1 MAKGNNLQDL
11 SQIDYCLQQYY
22 SKYMAVTLL
31 QERKKILQEQK
42 NAAIKLNESLQ
53 RLPNFGAASNSFTK
67 LNDAEQLTKK
77 SLDELAAR
85 TSERW
90 FKDPKIVKDYS
101 VFVTSF
107 YESLVAKNG
116 GRDSK
121 ALENYANNYCANRLQ
136 KLMVEQ
142 LAREQVPANT
152 ATYIAKKAFSESILG
167 MGNFGSLKK
176 GAIGQKVDE
185 QAEKYYN
192 PSVVSKTAGT
202 IAGYGIDAALT
213 PGGVGKAT
221 SSVAKG
227 VVKVSQKAAGWWLTD
242 KICQGGLHIYGKL
255 WGTEDEE
262 KKDNRTIFGDEN
274 ASAKIQAGAKRYKKN
289 GTELMM
295 NINSGLAK
303 KIKLPPPNTS
313 LTIKKESNALL
324 AEHKGN
330 SQKLLS
336 TIKSNLSK
344 QSVPFNGNSK
354 VPAWMLSNSSKQN
367 RALASS
373 FYACAMEMSREQK
386 QVRMFGGKKMTL
398 KEVSQRAYDYARAAV
413 AVEQQTSKNAAHA
426 QKGTWDKNMSAL
438 NDQINN
444 PGLSSIRK
452 HPTSS
457 PQATPTASPYAS
469 GPYAQNGV
477 MGTEANGTTQNT
489 AQNPNIGGWG
499 NAFESLGLN
508 GFGDIGKNLG
518 YVLAMLPD
526 MIIGMFTG
534 KTPNLKL
541 QDNLMPLAAIVGGMF
556 VKSPLL
562 KLLLI
567 GFGGANILNKAGHA
581 AISDGLAKSNNVA
594 KTYKVYPDEPL
605 NSRIVNPA
613 MKGSSM
619 IATIDGVPS
628 VINISRDAAD
638 AYNKG
643 AIPINTLA
651 NAVLRKYDENKAL
664 ASQNYE
670 QHMSQE
676 ETTTQSMGIK

>member
-1 MAKGNNLQDL
+1 MA
-11 SQIDYCLQQYY
+11 
-22 SKYMAVTLL
+22 ATLL

-221 SSVAKG
+221 SSV
-227 VVKVSQKAAGWWLTD
+227 
-242 KICQGGLHIYGKL
+242 
-255 WGTEDEE
+255 
-262 KKDNRTIFGDEN
+262 
-274 ASAKIQAGAKRYKKN
+274 
-289 GTELMM
+289 
-295 NINSGLAK
+295 
-303 KIKLPPPNTS
+303 PPPSTS

-413 AVEQQTSKNAAHA
+413 AVEQRSSKNAAHA

-444 PGLSSIRK
+444 PGKSSIRK

-489 AQNPNIGGWG
+489 AQKPNMDGWG

-581 AISDGLAKSNNVA
+581 AISDGLAKSNNVS

-670 QHMSQE
+670 QHLSQE

>member
-1 MAKGNNLQDL
+1 MAQGNKYQKF
-11 SQIDYCLQQYY
+11 SEIDYCIRQYFN
-22 SKYMAVTLL
+22 KYMAST
-31 QERKKILQEQK
+31 ITQEQAK
-42 NAAIKLNESLQ
+42 LKDGQTIDYMMEQCKKRWNKDGKLNHDTKTFVNAFHRNLVALYGNKQSAQL
-53 RLPNFGAASNSFTK
+53 LTYAKAYVNS
-67 LNDAEQLTKK
+67 
-77 SLDELAAR
+77 R
-85 TSERW
+85 
-90 FKDPKIVKDYS
+90 
-101 VFVTSF
+101 
-107 YESLVAKNG
+107 YESLT
-116 GRDSK
+116 
-121 ALENYANNYCANRLQ
+121 
-136 KLMVEQ
+136 VEH
-142 LAREQVPANT
+142 LARKKVPQSSAE
-152 ATYIAKKAFSESILG
+152 YIAKKMFSESLIGFGADLASKKDDLG
-167 MGNFGSLKK
+167 DKVKEKAEELYKPSALEVGAGYVGAAAIDTAITGGVGGIATAATK
-176 GAIGQKVDE
+176 GAAVASAKM
-185 QAEKYYN
+185 AASLTAKN
-192 PSVVSKTAGT
+192 VSKTMATDLAIRGAIYGAGK
-202 IAGYGIDAALT
+202 GIDAYLDEDNYGSLVFGDKDA
-213 PGGVGKAT
+213 
-221 SSVAKG
+221 
-227 VVKVSQKAAGWWLTD
+227 VK
-242 KICQGGLHIYGKL
+242 KIQGGSYQYKKG
-255 WGTEDEE
+255 GTE
-262 KKDNRTIFGDEN
+262 
-274 ASAKIQAGAKRYKKN
+274 Y
-289 GTELMM
+289 
-295 NINSGLAK
+295 INSLNGQLNK
-303 KIKLPPPNTS
+303 KIKTPSLNTS
-313 LTIKKESNALL
+313 SIIKKESNALL
-324 AEHKGN
+324 VANKGN
-330 SQKLLS
+330 STKLLN
-336 TIKSNLSK
+336 TISSNFSK
-344 QSVPFNGNSK
+344 QCISFKENSK
-354 VPAWMLSNSSKQN
+354 IPGWMLNNSAKQN

-413 AVEQQTSKNAAHA
+413 AVEQRSSKNAAHA

-444 PGLSSIRK
+444 PGKSSIRK

-489 AQNPNIGGWG
+489 AQKPNIDGWG

>member
-1 MAKGNNLQDL
+1 
-11 SQIDYCLQQYY
+11 
-22 SKYMAVTLL
+22 
-31 QERKKILQEQK
+31 
-42 NAAIKLNESLQ
+42 
-53 RLPNFGAASNSFTK
+53 
-67 LNDAEQLTKK
+67 
-77 SLDELAAR
+77 
-85 TSERW
+85 
-90 FKDPKIVKDYS
+90 
-101 VFVTSF
+101 
-107 YESLVAKNG
+107 
-116 GRDSK
+116 
-121 ALENYANNYCANRLQ
+121 
-136 KLMVEQ
+136 MVY
-142 LAREQVPANT
+142 T
-152 ATYIAKKAFSESILG
+152 F
-167 MGNFGSLKK
+167 
-176 GAIGQKVDE
+176 
-185 QAEKYYN
+185 
-192 PSVVSKTAGT
+192 SVV
-202 IAGYGIDAALT
+202 
-213 PGGVGKAT
+213 
-221 SSVAKG
+221 
-227 VVKVSQKAAGWWLTD
+227 
-242 KICQGGLHIYGKL
+242 
-255 WGTEDEE
+255 
-262 KKDNRTIFGDEN
+262 R
-274 ASAKIQAGAKRYKKN
+274 
-289 GTELMM
+289 
-295 NINSGLAK
+295 
-303 KIKLPPPNTS
+303 
-313 LTIKKESNALL
+313 
-324 AEHKGN
+324 
-330 SQKLLS
+330 
-336 TIKSNLSK
+336 
-344 QSVPFNGNSK
+344 
-354 VPAWMLSNSSKQN
+354 
-367 RALASS
+367 
-373 FYACAMEMSREQK
+373 
-386 QVRMFGGKKMTL
+386 
-398 KEVSQRAYDYARAAV
+398 QRAYDYARAAV
-413 AVEQQTSKNAAHA
+413 AVEQRSSKNAAHA
-426 QKGTWDKNMSAL
+426 QKGTLDKNMSAL

-444 PGLSSIRK
+444 PDKSSIRK
-452 HPTSS
+452 HPTYS

-489 AQNPNIGGWG
+489 AQKPNIDGWG

-670 QHMSQE
+670 QHLSQE

>member
-1 MAKGNNLQDL
+1 MMEQ
-11 SQIDYCLQQYY
+11 C
-22 SKYMAVTLL
+22 
-31 QERKKILQEQK
+31 KKRWNK
-42 NAAIKLNESLQ
+42 DGKLNHDTKTFVNAFHRNLVALYGNKQSAQL
-53 RLPNFGAASNSFTK
+53 LTYAKAYVNS
-67 LNDAEQLTKK
+67 
-77 SLDELAAR
+77 R
-85 TSERW
+85 
-90 FKDPKIVKDYS
+90 
-101 VFVTSF
+101 
-107 YESLVAKNG
+107 YESLT
-116 GRDSK
+116 
-121 ALENYANNYCANRLQ
+121 
-136 KLMVEQ
+136 VEH
-142 LAREQVPANT
+142 LARKKVPQSSAE
-152 ATYIAKKAFSESILG
+152 YIAKKMFSESLIGFGADLASKKDDLG
-167 MGNFGSLKK
+167 DKVKEKAEELYKPSALEVGAGYVGAAAIDTAITGGVGGIATAATK
-176 GAIGQKVDE
+176 GAAVASAKM
-185 QAEKYYN
+185 AASLTAKN
-192 PSVVSKTAGT
+192 VSKTMATDLAIRGAIYGAGK
-202 IAGYGIDAALT
+202 GIDAYLDEDNYGSLVFGDKDA
-213 PGGVGKAT
+213 
-221 SSVAKG
+221 
-227 VVKVSQKAAGWWLTD
+227 VK
-242 KICQGGLHIYGKL
+242 KIQGGSYQYKKG
-255 WGTEDEE
+255 GTE
-262 KKDNRTIFGDEN
+262 
-274 ASAKIQAGAKRYKKN
+274 Y
-289 GTELMM
+289 
-295 NINSGLAK
+295 INSLNGQLNK
-303 KIKLPPPNTS
+303 KIKTPSLNTS
-313 LTIKKESNALL
+313 SIIKKESNALL
-324 AEHKGN
+324 VANKGN
-330 SQKLLS
+330 STKLLN
-336 TIKSNLSK
+336 TISSNFSK
-344 QSVPFNGNSK
+344 QCISFKENSK
-354 VPAWMLSNSSKQN
+354 IPGWMLNNSAKQN

-413 AVEQQTSKNAAHA
+413 AVEQRSSKNAAHA

-444 PGLSSIRK
+444 PGKSSIRK

-489 AQNPNIGGWG
+489 AQKPNIDGWG

-556 VKSPLL
+556 VKNPLL

>member
-1 MAKGNNLQDL
+1 MAQGNKYQKF
-11 SQIDYCLQQYY
+11 SEIDYCIRQYFN
-22 SKYMAVTLL
+22 KYMAST
-31 QERKKILQEQK
+31 ITQEQAK
-42 NAAIKLNESLQ
+42 LKDGQTIDYMMEQCKKRWNKDGKLNHDTKTFVNAFHRNLVALYGNKQSAQL
-53 RLPNFGAASNSFTK
+53 LTYAKAYVNS
-67 LNDAEQLTKK
+67 
-77 SLDELAAR
+77 R
-85 TSERW
+85 
-90 FKDPKIVKDYS
+90 
-101 VFVTSF
+101 
-107 YESLVAKNG
+107 YESLT
-116 GRDSK
+116 
-121 ALENYANNYCANRLQ
+121 
-136 KLMVEQ
+136 VEH
-142 LAREQVPANT
+142 LARKKVPQSSAE
-152 ATYIAKKAFSESILG
+152 YIAKKMFSESLIGFGADLASKKDDLG
-167 MGNFGSLKK
+167 DKVKEKAEELYKPSALEVGAGYVGAAAIDTAITGGVGGIATAATK
-176 GAIGQKVDE
+176 GAAVASAKM
-185 QAEKYYN
+185 AASLTAKN
-192 PSVVSKTAGT
+192 VSKTMATDLAIRGAIYGAGK
-202 IAGYGIDAALT
+202 GIDAYLDEDNYGSLVFGDKDAVKKIQ
-213 PGGVGKAT
+213 GESYQYK
-221 SSVAKG
+221 KG
-227 VVKVSQKAAGWWLTD
+227 
-242 KICQGGLHIYGKL
+242 
-255 WGTEDEE
+255 GTE
-262 KKDNRTIFGDEN
+262 
-274 ASAKIQAGAKRYKKN
+274 Y
-289 GTELMM
+289 
-295 NINSGLAK
+295 INSLNGQLNK
-303 KIKLPPPNTS
+303 KIKTPSLNTS
-313 LTIKKESNALL
+313 SIIKKESNALL
-324 AEHKGN
+324 VANKGN
-330 SQKLLS
+330 STKLLN
-336 TIKSNLSK
+336 TISSNFSK
-344 QSVPFNGNSK
+344 QCISFKENSK
-354 VPAWMLSNSSKQN
+354 IPGWMLNNSAKQN

-413 AVEQQTSKNAAHA
+413 AVEQRSSKNAAHA

-444 PGLSSIRK
+444 PGKSSIRK

-489 AQNPNIGGWG
+489 AQKPNIDGWG

>member
-1 MAKGNNLQDL
+1 MAQGNKYQKF
-11 SQIDYCLQQYY
+11 SEIDYCIRQYFN
-22 SKYMAVTLL
+22 KYMAST
-31 QERKKILQEQK
+31 ITQEQAK
-42 NAAIKLNESLQ
+42 LKDGQTIDYMMEQCKKRWNKDGKLNHD
-53 RLPNFGAASNSFTK
+53 TK
-67 LNDAEQLTKK
+67 TFVNAFHRNLVALYGNKQSAQL
-77 SLDELAAR
+77 LAYAKAYVNNR
-85 TSERW
+85 
-90 FKDPKIVKDYS
+90 
-101 VFVTSF
+101 
-107 YESLVAKNG
+107 YESLT
-116 GRDSK
+116 
-121 ALENYANNYCANRLQ
+121 
-136 KLMVEQ
+136 VEH
-142 LAREQVPANT
+142 LARKKVPQSSAE
-152 ATYIAKKAFSESILG
+152 YIAKKMFSESLIGFGADLASKKDDLG
-167 MGNFGSLKK
+167 DKVKEKAEELYKPSALEVGAGYVGAAAIDTAITGGVGGIATAATK
-176 GAIGQKVDE
+176 GAAVASAKM
-185 QAEKYYN
+185 AASLTAKN
-192 PSVVSKTAGT
+192 VSKTMATDLAIRGAIYGAGK
-202 IAGYGIDAALT
+202 GIDAYLDEDNYGSLVFGDKDA
-213 PGGVGKAT
+213 
-221 SSVAKG
+221 
-227 VVKVSQKAAGWWLTD
+227 VK
-242 KICQGGLHIYGKL
+242 KIQGGSYQYKKG
-255 WGTEDEE
+255 GTE
-262 KKDNRTIFGDEN
+262 
-274 ASAKIQAGAKRYKKN
+274 Y
-289 GTELMM
+289 
-295 NINSGLAK
+295 INSLNGQLNK
-303 KIKLPPPNTS
+303 KIKTPSLNTS
-313 LTIKKESNALL
+313 SIIKKESNALL
-324 AEHKGN
+324 VANKGN
-330 SQKLLS
+330 STKLLN
-336 TIKSNLSK
+336 TISSNFSK
-344 QSVPFNGNSK
+344 QCISFKENSK
-354 VPAWMLSNSSKQN
+354 IPGWMLNNSAKQN

-413 AVEQQTSKNAAHA
+413 AVEQRSSKNAAHA
-426 QKGTWDKNMSAL
+426 QKRTWDKNMSAL

-444 PGLSSIRK
+444 PGKSSIRK

-581 AISDGLAKSNNVA
+581 AISDGLAKSNNVS

-619 IATIDGVPS
+619 IATVDGVPS

-676 ETTTQSMGIK
+676 ETTIQSMGIK

>member
-1 MAKGNNLQDL
+1 MAQGNKYQKF
-11 SQIDYCLQQYY
+11 SEIDYCIRQYFN
-22 SKYMAVTLL
+22 KYMAST
-31 QERKKILQEQK
+31 ITQEQAK
-42 NAAIKLNESLQ
+42 LKDGQTIDYMMEQCKKRWNKDGKLNHDTKTFVNAFHRNLVALYGNKQSAQL
-53 RLPNFGAASNSFTK
+53 LTYAKAYVNS
-67 LNDAEQLTKK
+67 
-77 SLDELAAR
+77 R
-85 TSERW
+85 
-90 FKDPKIVKDYS
+90 
-101 VFVTSF
+101 
-107 YESLVAKNG
+107 YESLT
-116 GRDSK
+116 
-121 ALENYANNYCANRLQ
+121 
-136 KLMVEQ
+136 VEH
-142 LAREQVPANT
+142 LARKKVPQSSAE
-152 ATYIAKKAFSESILG
+152 YIAKKMFSESLIGFGADLASKKDDLG
-167 MGNFGSLKK
+167 DKVKEKAEELYKPSALEVGAGYVGAAAIDTAITGGVGGIATAATK
-176 GAIGQKVDE
+176 GAAVASAKM
-185 QAEKYYN
+185 AASLTAKN
-192 PSVVSKTAGT
+192 VSKTMATDLAIRGAIYGAGK
-202 IAGYGIDAALT
+202 GIDAYLDEDNYGSLVFGDKDA
-213 PGGVGKAT
+213 
-221 SSVAKG
+221 
-227 VVKVSQKAAGWWLTD
+227 VK
-242 KICQGGLHIYGKL
+242 KIQGGSYQYKKG
-255 WGTEDEE
+255 GTE
-262 KKDNRTIFGDEN
+262 
-274 ASAKIQAGAKRYKKN
+274 Y
-289 GTELMM
+289 
-295 NINSGLAK
+295 INSLNGQLNK
-303 KIKLPPPNTS
+303 KIKTPSLNTS
-313 LTIKKESNALL
+313 SIIKKESNALL
-324 AEHKGN
+324 VANKGN
-330 SQKLLS
+330 STKLLN
-336 TIKSNLSK
+336 TISSNFSK
-344 QSVPFNGNSK
+344 QCISFKENSK
-354 VPAWMLSNSSKQN
+354 IPGWMLNNSAKQN

-413 AVEQQTSKNAAHA
+413 AVEQRSSKNAAHA

-444 PGLSSIRK
+444 PGKSSIRK

-489 AQNPNIGGWG
+489 AQKPNIDGWG

-556 VKSPLL
+556 LKNPLL

>member
-1 MAKGNNLQDL
+1 MMEQ
-11 SQIDYCLQQYY
+11 C
-22 SKYMAVTLL
+22 
-31 QERKKILQEQK
+31 KKRWNK
-42 NAAIKLNESLQ
+42 DGKLNHDTKTFVNAFHRNLVALYGNKQSAQL
-53 RLPNFGAASNSFTK
+53 LAYAKAYVNS
-67 LNDAEQLTKK
+67 
-77 SLDELAAR
+77 R
-85 TSERW
+85 
-90 FKDPKIVKDYS
+90 
-101 VFVTSF
+101 
-107 YESLVAKNG
+107 YESLT
-116 GRDSK
+116 
-121 ALENYANNYCANRLQ
+121 
-136 KLMVEQ
+136 VEH
-142 LAREQVPANT
+142 LARKKVPQSSAE
-152 ATYIAKKAFSESILG
+152 YIAKKMFSESLIGFGADLASKKDDLG
-167 MGNFGSLKK
+167 DKVKEKAEELYKPSALEVGAGYVGAAAIDTAITGGVGGIATAATK
-176 GAIGQKVDE
+176 GAAVASAKM
-185 QAEKYYN
+185 AASLTAKN
-192 PSVVSKTAGT
+192 VSKTMATDLAIRGAIYGAGK
-202 IAGYGIDAALT
+202 GIDAYLDEDNYGSLVFGDKDA
-213 PGGVGKAT
+213 
-221 SSVAKG
+221 
-227 VVKVSQKAAGWWLTD
+227 VK
-242 KICQGGLHIYGKL
+242 KIQGGSYQYKKG
-255 WGTEDEE
+255 GTE
-262 KKDNRTIFGDEN
+262 
-274 ASAKIQAGAKRYKKN
+274 Y
-289 GTELMM
+289 
-295 NINSGLAK
+295 INSLNGQLNK
-303 KIKLPPPNTS
+303 KIKTPSLNTS
-313 LTIKKESNALL
+313 SIIKKESNALL
-324 AEHKGN
+324 VANKGN
-330 SQKLLS
+330 STKLLN
-336 TIKSNLSK
+336 TISSNFSK
-344 QSVPFNGNSK
+344 QCISFKENSK
-354 VPAWMLSNSSKQN
+354 IPGWVLNNSAKQN

-413 AVEQQTSKNAAHA
+413 AVEQRSSKNAAHA

-444 PGLSSIRK
+444 PGKSSIRK

-489 AQNPNIGGWG
+489 AQKPNIDGWG

-556 VKSPLL
+556 VKNPLL

>member
-1 MAKGNNLQDL
+1 MAQGNKYQKF
-11 SQIDYCLQQYY
+11 SEIDYCIRQYFN
-22 SKYMAVTLL
+22 KYMAST
-31 QERKKILQEQK
+31 ITQEQAK
-42 NAAIKLNESLQ
+42 LKDGQTIDYMMEQCKKRWNKDGKLNHD
-53 RLPNFGAASNSFTK
+53 TK
-67 LNDAEQLTKK
+67 TFVNAFHRNLVALYGNKQSAQL
-77 SLDELAAR
+77 LAYAKAYVNGR
-85 TSERW
+85 
-90 FKDPKIVKDYS
+90 
-101 VFVTSF
+101 
-107 YESLVAKNG
+107 YESLT
-116 GRDSK
+116 
-121 ALENYANNYCANRLQ
+121 
-136 KLMVEQ
+136 VEH
-142 LAREQVPANT
+142 LARKKVPQSSAE
-152 ATYIAKKAFSESILG
+152 YIAKKMFSESLIGFGADLASKKDDLG
-167 MGNFGSLKK
+167 DKVKEKAEELYKPSALEVGAGYVGAAAIDTAITGGVGGIATAATK
-176 GAIGQKVDE
+176 GAAVASAKM
-185 QAEKYYN
+185 AASLTAKN
-192 PSVVSKTAGT
+192 VSKTMATDLAIRGAIYGAGK
-202 IAGYGIDAALT
+202 GIDAYLDEDNYGSLVFGDKDA
-213 PGGVGKAT
+213 
-221 SSVAKG
+221 
-227 VVKVSQKAAGWWLTD
+227 VK
-242 KICQGGLHIYGKL
+242 KIQGGSYQYKKG
-255 WGTEDEE
+255 GTE
-262 KKDNRTIFGDEN
+262 
-274 ASAKIQAGAKRYKKN
+274 Y
-289 GTELMM
+289 
-295 NINSGLAK
+295 INSLNGQLNK
-303 KIKLPPPNTS
+303 KIKTPSLNTS
-313 LTIKKESNALL
+313 SIIKKESNALL
-324 AEHKGN
+324 VANKGN
-330 SQKLLS
+330 STKLLN
-336 TIKSNLSK
+336 TISSNFSK
-344 QSVPFNGNSK
+344 QCISFKENSK
-354 VPAWMLSNSSKQN
+354 IPGWMLNNSAKQN

-413 AVEQQTSKNAAHA
+413 AVEQRSSKNAAHA

-444 PGLSSIRK
+444 PGKSSIRK

-489 AQNPNIGGWG
+489 AQKPNIDGWG

-556 VKSPLL
+556 VKNPLL

>member
-1 MAKGNNLQDL
+1 MAQGNKYQKF
-11 SQIDYCLQQYY
+11 SEIDYCIRQYFN
-22 SKYMAVTLL
+22 KYMAST
-31 QERKKILQEQK
+31 ITQEQAK
-42 NAAIKLNESLQ
+42 LKDGQTIDYMMEQCKKRWNKDGKLNHDTKTFVNAFHRNLVALYGNKQSAQL
-53 RLPNFGAASNSFTK
+53 LAYAKAYVNS
-67 LNDAEQLTKK
+67 
-77 SLDELAAR
+77 R
-85 TSERW
+85 
-90 FKDPKIVKDYS
+90 
-101 VFVTSF
+101 
-107 YESLVAKNG
+107 YESLT
-116 GRDSK
+116 
-121 ALENYANNYCANRLQ
+121 
-136 KLMVEQ
+136 VEH
-142 LAREQVPANT
+142 LARKKVPQSSAE
-152 ATYIAKKAFSESILG
+152 YIAKKMFSESLIGFGANLASKKDDLG
-167 MGNFGSLKK
+167 DKVKEKAEELYKPSALEVGAGYVGAAAIDTAITGGVGGIATAATK
-176 GAIGQKVDE
+176 GAAVASAKM
-185 QAEKYYN
+185 AASLTAKN
-192 PSVVSKTAGT
+192 VSKTMATDLAIRGAIYGAGK
-202 IAGYGIDAALT
+202 GIDAYLDEDNYGSLVFGDKDA
-213 PGGVGKAT
+213 
-221 SSVAKG
+221 
-227 VVKVSQKAAGWWLTD
+227 VK
-242 KICQGGLHIYGKL
+242 KIQGGSYQYKKG
-255 WGTEDEE
+255 GTE
-262 KKDNRTIFGDEN
+262 
-274 ASAKIQAGAKRYKKN
+274 Y
-289 GTELMM
+289 
-295 NINSGLAK
+295 INSLNGQLNK
-303 KIKLPPPNTS
+303 KIKTPSLNTS
-313 LTIKKESNALL
+313 SIIKKESNALL
-324 AEHKGN
+324 VANKGN
-330 SQKLLS
+330 STKLLN
-336 TIKSNLSK
+336 TISSNFSK
-344 QSVPFNGNSK
+344 QCISFKENSK
-354 VPAWMLSNSSKQN
+354 IPGWMLNNSAKQN

-413 AVEQQTSKNAAHA
+413 AVEQRSSKNAAHA

-444 PGLSSIRK
+444 PGKSSIRK

-534 KTPNLKL
+534 KTPNLKF

-581 AISDGLAKSNNVA
+581 AISDGLAKSNNVS

-619 IATIDGVPS
+619 IATVDGVPS

-676 ETTTQSMGIK
+676 ETTIQSMGIK

>member
-1 MAKGNNLQDL
+1 MAQGNKYQKF
-11 SQIDYCLQQYY
+11 SEIDYCIRQYFN
-22 SKYMAVTLL
+22 KYMAST
-31 QERKKILQEQK
+31 ITQEQAK
-42 NAAIKLNESLQ
+42 LKDGQTIDYMMEQCKKRWNKDGKLNHDTKTFVNAFHRNLVALYGNKQSAQL
-53 RLPNFGAASNSFTK
+53 LAYAKAYVNS
-67 LNDAEQLTKK
+67 
-77 SLDELAAR
+77 R
-85 TSERW
+85 
-90 FKDPKIVKDYS
+90 
-101 VFVTSF
+101 
-107 YESLVAKNG
+107 YESLT
-116 GRDSK
+116 
-121 ALENYANNYCANRLQ
+121 
-136 KLMVEQ
+136 VEH
-142 LAREQVPANT
+142 LARKKVPQSSAE
-152 ATYIAKKAFSESILG
+152 YIAKKMFSESLIGFGADLASKKDDLG
-167 MGNFGSLKK
+167 DKVKEKAEELYKPSALEVGAGYVGAAAIDTAITGGVGGIATAATK
-176 GAIGQKVDE
+176 GATVASAKM
-185 QAEKYYN
+185 AASLTAKN
-192 PSVVSKTAGT
+192 VSKTMATDLAIRGAIYGAGK
-202 IAGYGIDAALT
+202 GIDAYLDEDNYGSLVFGDKDA
-213 PGGVGKAT
+213 
-221 SSVAKG
+221 
-227 VVKVSQKAAGWWLTD
+227 VK
-242 KICQGGLHIYGKL
+242 KIQGGSYQYKKG
-255 WGTEDEE
+255 GTE
-262 KKDNRTIFGDEN
+262 
-274 ASAKIQAGAKRYKKN
+274 Y
-289 GTELMM
+289 
-295 NINSGLAK
+295 INSLNGQLNK
-303 KIKLPPPNTS
+303 KIKTPSLNTS
-313 LTIKKESNALL
+313 SIIKKESNALL

-413 AVEQQTSKNAAHA
+413 AVEQRSSKNAAHA

-444 PGLSSIRK
+444 PGKSSIRK

-489 AQNPNIGGWG
+489 AQKPNIDGWG

-581 AISDGLAKSNNVA
+581 AISDGLAKSNNVS
-594 KTYKVYPDEPL
+594 KTYKVYPDKPL

-619 IATIDGVPS
+619 IATVDGVPS

-676 ETTTQSMGIK
+676 ETTIQSMGIK

>member
-1 MAKGNNLQDL
+1 MAQGNKYQKF
-11 SQIDYCLQQYY
+11 SEIDYCIRQYFN
-22 SKYMAVTLL
+22 KYMAST
-31 QERKKILQEQK
+31 ITQEQAK
-42 NAAIKLNESLQ
+42 LKDGQTIDYMMEQCKKRWNKDGKLNHDTKTFVNAFHRNLVALYGNKQSAQL
-53 RLPNFGAASNSFTK
+53 LAYAKAYVNS
-67 LNDAEQLTKK
+67 
-77 SLDELAAR
+77 R
-85 TSERW
+85 
-90 FKDPKIVKDYS
+90 
-101 VFVTSF
+101 
-107 YESLVAKNG
+107 YESLT
-116 GRDSK
+116 
-121 ALENYANNYCANRLQ
+121 
-136 KLMVEQ
+136 VEH
-142 LAREQVPANT
+142 LARKKVPQSSAE
-152 ATYIAKKAFSESILG
+152 YIAKKMFSESLIGFGADLASKKDDLG
-167 MGNFGSLKK
+167 DKVKEKAEELYKPSALEVGAGYVGAAAIDTAITGGVGGIATAATK
-176 GAIGQKVDE
+176 GAAVASAKM
-185 QAEKYYN
+185 AASLTAKN
-192 PSVVSKTAGT
+192 VSKTMATDLAIRGAIYGAGK
-202 IAGYGIDAALT
+202 GIDAYLDEDNYGSLVFGDKDA
-213 PGGVGKAT
+213 
-221 SSVAKG
+221 
-227 VVKVSQKAAGWWLTD
+227 VK
-242 KICQGGLHIYGKL
+242 KIQGGSYQYKKG
-255 WGTEDEE
+255 GTE
-262 KKDNRTIFGDEN
+262 
-274 ASAKIQAGAKRYKKN
+274 Y
-289 GTELMM
+289 
-295 NINSGLAK
+295 INSLNGQLNK
-303 KIKLPPPNTS
+303 KIKTPSLNTS
-313 LTIKKESNALL
+313 SIIKKESNALL
-324 AEHKGN
+324 VANKGN
-330 SQKLLS
+330 STKLLN
-336 TIKSNLSK
+336 TISSNFSK
-344 QSVPFNGNSK
+344 QCISFKENSK
-354 VPAWMLSNSSKQN
+354 IPGWMLNNSAKQN

-413 AVEQQTSKNAAHA
+413 AVEQRSSKNAAHA

-444 PGLSSIRK
+444 PGKSSIRK

-619 IATIDGVPS
+619 IATVDGVPS

>member
-1 MAKGNNLQDL
+1 MAQGNKYQKF
-11 SQIDYCLQQYY
+11 SEIDYCIRQYFN
-22 SKYMAVTLL
+22 KYMAST
-31 QERKKILQEQK
+31 ITQEQAK
-42 NAAIKLNESLQ
+42 LKDGQTIDYMMEQCKKRWNKDGKLNHDTKTFVNAFHRNLVALYGNKQSAQL
-53 RLPNFGAASNSFTK
+53 LAYAKAYVNS
-67 LNDAEQLTKK
+67 
-77 SLDELAAR
+77 R
-85 TSERW
+85 
-90 FKDPKIVKDYS
+90 
-101 VFVTSF
+101 
-107 YESLVAKNG
+107 YESLT
-116 GRDSK
+116 
-121 ALENYANNYCANRLQ
+121 
-136 KLMVEQ
+136 VEH
-142 LAREQVPANT
+142 LARKKVPQSSAE
-152 ATYIAKKAFSESILG
+152 YIAKKMFSESLIGFGADLASKKDDLG
-167 MGNFGSLKK
+167 DKVKEKAEELYKPSALEVGAGYVGAAAIDTAITGGVGGMATAATK
-176 GAIGQKVDE
+176 GAAVASAKM
-185 QAEKYYN
+185 AASLTAKN
-192 PSVVSKTAGT
+192 VSKTMATDLAIRGAIYGAGK
-202 IAGYGIDAALT
+202 GIDAYLDEDNYGSLVFGDKDA
-213 PGGVGKAT
+213 
-221 SSVAKG
+221 
-227 VVKVSQKAAGWWLTD
+227 VK
-242 KICQGGLHIYGKL
+242 KIQGGSYQYKKG
-255 WGTEDEE
+255 GTE
-262 KKDNRTIFGDEN
+262 
-274 ASAKIQAGAKRYKKN
+274 Y
-289 GTELMM
+289 
-295 NINSGLAK
+295 INSLNGQLNK
-303 KIKLPPPNTS
+303 KIKTPSLNTS
-313 LTIKKESNALL
+313 SIIKKESNALL

-344 QSVPFNGNSK
+344 QTVPFNGNSK

-398 KEVSQRAYDYARAAV
+398 KEVSQQAYDYARAAV
-413 AVEQQTSKNAAHA
+413 AVEQRSSKNAAHA

-444 PGLSSIRK
+444 PGKSSIRK

-489 AQNPNIGGWG
+489 AQKPNIDGWG

-581 AISDGLAKSNNVA
+581 AISDGLAKSNNVS

-619 IATIDGVPS
+619 IATVDGVPS

>member
-1 MAKGNNLQDL
+1 MAQGNKYQKF
-11 SQIDYCLQQYY
+11 SEIDYCIRQYFN
-22 SKYMAVTLL
+22 KYMAST
-31 QERKKILQEQK
+31 ITQEQAK
-42 NAAIKLNESLQ
+42 LKDGQTIDYMMKQCKKRWNKDGKLNHDTKTFVNAFHRNLVALYGNKQSAQL
-53 RLPNFGAASNSFTK
+53 LAYAKAYVNS
-67 LNDAEQLTKK
+67 
-77 SLDELAAR
+77 R
-85 TSERW
+85 
-90 FKDPKIVKDYS
+90 
-101 VFVTSF
+101 
-107 YESLVAKNG
+107 YESLT
-116 GRDSK
+116 
-121 ALENYANNYCANRLQ
+121 
-136 KLMVEQ
+136 VEH
-142 LAREQVPANT
+142 LARKKVPQSSAE
-152 ATYIAKKAFSESILG
+152 YIAKKMFSESLIGFGADLASKKDDLG
-167 MGNFGSLKK
+167 DKVKEKAEELYKPSALEVGAGYVGAAAIDTAITGGVGGIATAATK
-176 GAIGQKVDE
+176 GAAVASAKM
-185 QAEKYYN
+185 AASLTAKN
-192 PSVVSKTAGT
+192 VSKTMATDLAIRGAIYGAGK
-202 IAGYGIDAALT
+202 GIDAYLDEDNYGSLVFGDKDA
-213 PGGVGKAT
+213 
-221 SSVAKG
+221 
-227 VVKVSQKAAGWWLTD
+227 VK
-242 KICQGGLHIYGKL
+242 KIQGGSYQYKKG
-255 WGTEDEE
+255 GTE
-262 KKDNRTIFGDEN
+262 
-274 ASAKIQAGAKRYKKN
+274 Y
-289 GTELMM
+289 
-295 NINSGLAK
+295 INSLNGQLNK
-303 KIKLPPPNTS
+303 KIKTPSLSTS
-313 LTIKKESNALL
+313 SIIKKESNALL
-324 AEHKGN
+324 VANKGN
-330 SQKLLS
+330 STKLLN
-336 TIKSNLSK
+336 TISSNFSK
-344 QSVPFNGNSK
+344 QCISFKENSK
-354 VPAWMLSNSSKQN
+354 IPGWMLNNSAKQN

-413 AVEQQTSKNAAHA
+413 AVEQRSSKNAAHA

-444 PGLSSIRK
+444 PGKSSIRK

-457 PQATPTASPYAS
+457 PQAPPTASPYAS

-489 AQNPNIGGWG
+489 AQKPNIDGWG

-556 VKSPLL
+556 VKNPLL

-619 IATIDGVPS
+619 IATVDGVPS

-676 ETTTQSMGIK
+676 ETTIQSMGIK

>member
-1 MAKGNNLQDL
+1 MAQGNKYQKF
-11 SQIDYCLQQYY
+11 SEIDYCIRQYFN
-22 SKYMAVTLL
+22 KYMAST
-31 QERKKILQEQK
+31 ITQEQAK
-42 NAAIKLNESLQ
+42 LKDGQTIDYMMEQCKKRWNKDGKLNHDTKTFVNAFHRNLVALYGNKQSAQL
-53 RLPNFGAASNSFTK
+53 LAYAKAYVNS
-67 LNDAEQLTKK
+67 
-77 SLDELAAR
+77 R
-85 TSERW
+85 
-90 FKDPKIVKDYS
+90 
-101 VFVTSF
+101 
-107 YESLVAKNG
+107 YESLT
-116 GRDSK
+116 
-121 ALENYANNYCANRLQ
+121 
-136 KLMVEQ
+136 VEH
-142 LAREQVPANT
+142 LARKKVPQSSAE
-152 ATYIAKKAFSESILG
+152 YIAKKMFSESLIGFGADLASKKDDLG
-167 MGNFGSLKK
+167 DKVKEKAEELYKPSALEVGAGYVGAAAIDTAITGGVGGIATAATK
-176 GAIGQKVDE
+176 GAAVASAKM
-185 QAEKYYN
+185 AASLTAKN
-192 PSVVSKTAGT
+192 VSKTMATDLAIRGAIYGAGK
-202 IAGYGIDAALT
+202 GIDAYLDEDNYGSLVFGDKDA
-213 PGGVGKAT
+213 
-221 SSVAKG
+221 
-227 VVKVSQKAAGWWLTD
+227 VK
-242 KICQGGLHIYGKL
+242 KIQGGSYQYKKG
-255 WGTEDEE
+255 GTE
-262 KKDNRTIFGDEN
+262 
-274 ASAKIQAGAKRYKKN
+274 Y
-289 GTELMM
+289 
-295 NINSGLAK
+295 INSLNGQLNK
-303 KIKLPPPNTS
+303 KIKTPSLNTS
-313 LTIKKESNALL
+313 SIIKKESNALL
-324 AEHKGN
+324 VANKGN
-330 SQKLLS
+330 STKLLN
-336 TIKSNLSK
+336 TISSNFSK
-344 QSVPFNGNSK
+344 QCISFKENSK
-354 VPAWMLSNSSKQN
+354 IPAWMLSNSSKQN

-413 AVEQQTSKNAAHA
+413 TVEQRSSKNAAHA

-444 PGLSSIRK
+444 PGKSSIRK

-489 AQNPNIGGWG
+489 AQKPNIDGWG

>member
-1 MAKGNNLQDL
+1 MAQGNKYQKF
-11 SQIDYCLQQYY
+11 SEIDYCIRQYFN
-22 SKYMAVTLL
+22 KYMAST
-31 QERKKILQEQK
+31 ITQEQAK
-42 NAAIKLNESLQ
+42 LKDGQTIDYMMEQCKKRWNKDGKLNHDTKTFVNAFHRNLVALYGNKQSAQL
-53 RLPNFGAASNSFTK
+53 LAYAKAYVNS
-67 LNDAEQLTKK
+67 
-77 SLDELAAR
+77 R
-85 TSERW
+85 
-90 FKDPKIVKDYS
+90 
-101 VFVTSF
+101 
-107 YESLVAKNG
+107 YESLT
-116 GRDSK
+116 
-121 ALENYANNYCANRLQ
+121 
-136 KLMVEQ
+136 VEH
-142 LAREQVPANT
+142 LARKKVPQSSAE
-152 ATYIAKKAFSESILG
+152 YIAKKMFSESLIGFGANLASKKDDLG
-167 MGNFGSLKK
+167 DKVKEKAEELYKPSALEVGAGYVGAAAIDTAITGGVGGIATAATK
-176 GAIGQKVDE
+176 GAAVASAKM
-185 QAEKYYN
+185 AASLTAKN
-192 PSVVSKTAGT
+192 VSKTMATDLAIRGAIYGAGK
-202 IAGYGIDAALT
+202 GIDAYLDEDNYGSLVFGDKDA
-213 PGGVGKAT
+213 
-221 SSVAKG
+221 
-227 VVKVSQKAAGWWLTD
+227 VK
-242 KICQGGLHIYGKL
+242 KIQGGSYQYKKG
-255 WGTEDEE
+255 GTE
-262 KKDNRTIFGDEN
+262 
-274 ASAKIQAGAKRYKKN
+274 Y
-289 GTELMM
+289 
-295 NINSGLAK
+295 INSLNGQLNK
-303 KIKLPPPNTS
+303 KIKTPSLNTS
-313 LTIKKESNALL
+313 SIIKKESNALL
-324 AEHKGN
+324 VANKGN
-330 SQKLLS
+330 STKLLN
-336 TIKSNLSK
+336 TISSNFSK
-344 QSVPFNGNSK
+344 QCISFKENSK
-354 VPAWMLSNSSKQN
+354 IPGWMLNNSAKQN

-413 AVEQQTSKNAAHA
+413 AVEQRSSKNAAHA

-444 PGLSSIRK
+444 PGKSSIRK

-534 KTPNLKL
+534 KTPNLKF

-581 AISDGLAKSNNVA
+581 AICDGLAKSNNVS

-619 IATIDGVPS
+619 IATVDGVPS

-676 ETTTQSMGIK
+676 ETTIQSMGIK

>member
-1 MAKGNNLQDL
+1 MAQGNKYQKF
-11 SQIDYCLQQYY
+11 SEIDYCIRQYFN
-22 SKYMAVTLL
+22 KYMAST
-31 QERKKILQEQK
+31 ITQEQAK
-42 NAAIKLNESLQ
+42 LKDGQTIDYMMEQCKKRWNKDGKLNHDTKTFVNAFHRNLVALYGNKQSAQL
-53 RLPNFGAASNSFTK
+53 LAYAKAYVNS
-67 LNDAEQLTKK
+67 
-77 SLDELAAR
+77 R
-85 TSERW
+85 
-90 FKDPKIVKDYS
+90 
-101 VFVTSF
+101 
-107 YESLVAKNG
+107 YESLT
-116 GRDSK
+116 
-121 ALENYANNYCANRLQ
+121 
-136 KLMVEQ
+136 VEH
-142 LAREQVPANT
+142 LARKKVPQSSAE
-152 ATYIAKKAFSESILG
+152 YIAKKMFSESLIGFGADLASKKDDLG
-167 MGNFGSLKK
+167 DKVKEKAEELYKPSALEVGAGYVGAAAIDTAITGGVGGIATAATK
-176 GAIGQKVDE
+176 GAAVASAKM
-185 QAEKYYN
+185 AASLTAKN
-192 PSVVSKTAGT
+192 VSKTMATDLAIRGAIYGAGK
-202 IAGYGIDAALT
+202 GIDAYLDEDNYGSLVFGDKDA
-213 PGGVGKAT
+213 
-221 SSVAKG
+221 
-227 VVKVSQKAAGWWLTD
+227 VK
-242 KICQGGLHIYGKL
+242 KIQGGSYQYKKG
-255 WGTEDEE
+255 GTE
-262 KKDNRTIFGDEN
+262 
-274 ASAKIQAGAKRYKKN
+274 Y
-289 GTELMM
+289 
-295 NINSGLAK
+295 INSLNGQLNK
-303 KIKLPPPNTS
+303 KIKTPSLNTS
-313 LTIKKESNALL
+313 SIIKKESNALL
-324 AEHKGN
+324 VANKGN
-330 SQKLLS
+330 STKLLN
-336 TIKSNLSK
+336 TISSNFSK
-344 QSVPFNGNSK
+344 QCISFKENSK
-354 VPAWMLSNSSKQN
+354 IPGWMLNNSAKQN

-413 AVEQQTSKNAAHA
+413 AVEQRSSKNAAHA

-444 PGLSSIRK
+444 PGKSSIRK

-556 VKSPLL
+556 VKNPLL

>member
-1 MAKGNNLQDL
+1 MAQGNKYQKF
-11 SQIDYCLQQYY
+11 SEIDYCIRQYFN
-22 SKYMAVTLL
+22 KYMAST
-31 QERKKILQEQK
+31 ITQEQAK
-42 NAAIKLNESLQ
+42 LKDGQTIDYMMEQCKKRWNKDGKLNHDTKTFVNAFHRNLVALYGNKQSAQL
-53 RLPNFGAASNSFTK
+53 LAYAKAYVNS
-67 LNDAEQLTKK
+67 
-77 SLDELAAR
+77 R
-85 TSERW
+85 
-90 FKDPKIVKDYS
+90 
-101 VFVTSF
+101 
-107 YESLVAKNG
+107 YESLT
-116 GRDSK
+116 
-121 ALENYANNYCANRLQ
+121 
-136 KLMVEQ
+136 VEH
-142 LAREQVPANT
+142 LARKKVPKSSAE
-152 ATYIAKKAFSESILG
+152 YIAKKMFSESLIGFGADLASKKDDLG
-167 MGNFGSLKK
+167 DKVKEKAEELYKPSALEVGAGYVGAAAIDTAITGGVGGIATAATK
-176 GAIGQKVDE
+176 GAAVASAKM
-185 QAEKYYN
+185 AASLTAKN
-192 PSVVSKTAGT
+192 VSKTMATDLAIRGAIYGAGK
-202 IAGYGIDAALT
+202 GIDAYLDEDNYGSLVFGDKDA
-213 PGGVGKAT
+213 
-221 SSVAKG
+221 
-227 VVKVSQKAAGWWLTD
+227 VK
-242 KICQGGLHIYGKL
+242 KIQGGSYQYKKG
-255 WGTEDEE
+255 GTE
-262 KKDNRTIFGDEN
+262 
-274 ASAKIQAGAKRYKKN
+274 Y
-289 GTELMM
+289 
-295 NINSGLAK
+295 INSLNGQLNK
-303 KIKLPPPNTS
+303 KIKTPSLNTS
-313 LTIKKESNALL
+313 SIIKKESNALL
-324 AEHKGN
+324 VANKGN
-330 SQKLLS
+330 STKLLN
-336 TIKSNLSK
+336 TISSNFSK
-344 QSVPFNGNSK
+344 QCISFKENSK
-354 VPAWMLSNSSKQN
+354 IPGWMLNNSAKQN

-413 AVEQQTSKNAAHA
+413 AVEQRSSKNAAHA

-444 PGLSSIRK
+444 PGKSSIRK

-489 AQNPNIGGWG
+489 AQKPNIDGWG

>member
-1 MAKGNNLQDL
+1 MAQGNKYQKF
-11 SQIDYCLQQYY
+11 SEIDYCIRQYFN
-22 SKYMAVTLL
+22 KYMAST
-31 QERKKILQEQK
+31 ITQEQAK
-42 NAAIKLNESLQ
+42 LKDGQTIDYMMEQCKKRWNKDGKLNHDTKTFVNAFHRNLVALYGNKQSAQL
-53 RLPNFGAASNSFTK
+53 LAYAKAYVNS
-67 LNDAEQLTKK
+67 
-77 SLDELAAR
+77 R
-85 TSERW
+85 
-90 FKDPKIVKDYS
+90 
-101 VFVTSF
+101 
-107 YESLVAKNG
+107 YESLT
-116 GRDSK
+116 
-121 ALENYANNYCANRLQ
+121 
-136 KLMVEQ
+136 VEH
-142 LAREQVPANT
+142 LARKKVSQSSAE
-152 ATYIAKKAFSESILG
+152 YIAKKMFSESLIGFGADLASKKDDLG
-167 MGNFGSLKK
+167 DKVKKKAEELYKPSALEVGAGYVGAAAIDTAITGGVGGIATAATK
-176 GAIGQKVDE
+176 GAAVASAKM
-185 QAEKYYN
+185 AASLTAKN
-192 PSVVSKTAGT
+192 VSKTMATDLAIRGAIYGAGK
-202 IAGYGIDAALT
+202 GIDAYLDEDNYGSLVFGDKDA
-213 PGGVGKAT
+213 
-221 SSVAKG
+221 
-227 VVKVSQKAAGWWLTD
+227 VK
-242 KICQGGLHIYGKL
+242 KIQGGSYQYKKG
-255 WGTEDEE
+255 GTE
-262 KKDNRTIFGDEN
+262 
-274 ASAKIQAGAKRYKKN
+274 Y
-289 GTELMM
+289 
-295 NINSGLAK
+295 INSLNGQLNK
-303 KIKLPPPNTS
+303 KIKTPSLNTS
-313 LTIKKESNALL
+313 SIIKKESNALL
-324 AEHKGN
+324 VANKGN
-330 SQKLLS
+330 STKLLN
-336 TIKSNLSK
+336 TISSNFSK
-344 QSVPFNGNSK
+344 QCISFKENSK
-354 VPAWMLSNSSKQN
+354 IPGWMLNNSAKQN

-413 AVEQQTSKNAAHA
+413 AVEQRSSKNAAHA

-444 PGLSSIRK
+444 PGKSSIRK

-489 AQNPNIGGWG
+489 AQKPNIDGWG
-499 NAFESLGLN
+499 NVFESLGLN

-556 VKSPLL
+556 VKNPLL

>member
-1 MAKGNNLQDL
+1 MA
-11 SQIDYCLQQYY
+11 
-22 SKYMAVTLL
+22 ATLL

-107 YESLVAKNG
+107 YTSLVAKNG

-227 VVKVSQKAAGWWLTD
+227 VVKVSQKAAGWWITD
-242 KICQGGLHIYGKL
+242 KICQGGLRFYGKL

-295 NINSGLAK
+295 NINSGLTK
-303 KIKLPPPNTS
+303 KIKLPPPSTS

-344 QSVPFNGNSK
+344 QSVPFNGN
-354 VPAWMLSNSSKQN
+354 
-367 RALASS
+367 
-373 FYACAMEMSREQK
+373 
-386 QVRMFGGKKMTL
+386 GG
-398 KEVSQRAYDYARAAV
+398 
-413 AVEQQTSKNAAHA
+413 
-426 QKGTWDKNMSAL
+426 
-438 NDQINN
+438 
-444 PGLSSIRK
+444 
-452 HPTSS
+452 
-457 PQATPTASPYAS
+457 
-469 GPYAQNGV
+469 
-477 MGTEANGTTQNT
+477 
-489 AQNPNIGGWG
+489 
-499 NAFESLGLN
+499 
-508 GFGDIGKNLG
+508 
-518 YVLAMLPD
+518 
-526 MIIGMFTG
+526 
-534 KTPNLKL
+534 
-541 QDNLMPLAAIVGGMF
+541 
-556 VKSPLL
+556 
-562 KLLLI
+562 
-567 GFGGANILNKAGHA
+567 
-581 AISDGLAKSNNVA
+581 
-594 KTYKVYPDEPL
+594 
-605 NSRIVNPA
+605 VN
-613 MKGSSM
+613 
-619 IATIDGVPS
+619 
-628 VINISRDAAD
+628 
-638 AYNKG
+638 
-643 AIPINTLA
+643 
-651 NAVLRKYDENKAL
+651 
-664 ASQNYE
+664 
-670 QHMSQE
+670 
-676 ETTTQSMGIK
+676 

>member
-1 MAKGNNLQDL
+1 MAQGNKYQKF
-11 SQIDYCLQQYY
+11 SEIDYCIRQYFN
-22 SKYMAVTLL
+22 KYMAST
-31 QERKKILQEQK
+31 ITQEQAK
-42 NAAIKLNESLQ
+42 LKDGQTIDYMMEQCKKRWNKDGKLNHDTKTFVNAFHRNLVALYGNKQSAQL
-53 RLPNFGAASNSFTK
+53 LAYAKAYVNS
-67 LNDAEQLTKK
+67 
-77 SLDELAAR
+77 R
-85 TSERW
+85 
-90 FKDPKIVKDYS
+90 
-101 VFVTSF
+101 
-107 YESLVAKNG
+107 YESLT
-116 GRDSK
+116 
-121 ALENYANNYCANRLQ
+121 
-136 KLMVEQ
+136 VEH
-142 LAREQVPANT
+142 LARKKVPQSSAE
-152 ATYIAKKAFSESILG
+152 YIAKKMFSESLIGFGADLASKKDDLG
-167 MGNFGSLKK
+167 DKVKEKAEELYKPSALEVGAGYVGAAAIDTAITGGVGGIATAATK
-176 GAIGQKVDE
+176 GAAVASAKM
-185 QAEKYYN
+185 AASLTAKN
-192 PSVVSKTAGT
+192 VSKTMATDLAIRGAIYGAGK
-202 IAGYGIDAALT
+202 GIDAYLDEDNYGSLVFGDKDA
-213 PGGVGKAT
+213 
-221 SSVAKG
+221 
-227 VVKVSQKAAGWWLTD
+227 VK
-242 KICQGGLHIYGKL
+242 KIQGGSYQYKKG
-255 WGTEDEE
+255 GTE
-262 KKDNRTIFGDEN
+262 
-274 ASAKIQAGAKRYKKN
+274 Y
-289 GTELMM
+289 
-295 NINSGLAK
+295 INSLNGQLNK
-303 KIKLPPPNTS
+303 KIKTPSLNTS
-313 LTIKKESNALL
+313 SIIKKESNALL
-324 AEHKGN
+324 VANKGN
-330 SQKLLS
+330 STKLLN
-336 TIKSNLSK
+336 TISSNFSK
-344 QSVPFNGNSK
+344 QCISFKENSK
-354 VPAWMLSNSSKQN
+354 IPGWMLNNSAKQN

-413 AVEQQTSKNAAHA
+413 AVEQRFSKNAAHA

-444 PGLSSIRK
+444 PGKSSIRK

-489 AQNPNIGGWG
+489 AQKPNIDGWG

-556 VKSPLL
+556 VKNPLL

>member
-1 MAKGNNLQDL
+1 MAQGNKYQKF
-11 SQIDYCLQQYY
+11 SEIDYCIRQYFN
-22 SKYMAVTLL
+22 KYMAST
-31 QERKKILQEQK
+31 ITQEQAK
-42 NAAIKLNESLQ
+42 LKDGQTIDYMMEQCKKRWNKDGKLNHDTKTFVNAFHRNLVALYGNKQSAQL
-53 RLPNFGAASNSFTK
+53 LAYAKAYVNS
-67 LNDAEQLTKK
+67 
-77 SLDELAAR
+77 R
-85 TSERW
+85 
-90 FKDPKIVKDYS
+90 
-101 VFVTSF
+101 
-107 YESLVAKNG
+107 YESLT
-116 GRDSK
+116 
-121 ALENYANNYCANRLQ
+121 
-136 KLMVEQ
+136 VEH
-142 LAREQVPANT
+142 LARKKVPQSSAE
-152 ATYIAKKAFSESILG
+152 YIAKKMFSESLIGFGADLASKKDDLG
-167 MGNFGSLKK
+167 DKVKKKAEELYKPSALEVGAGYVGAAAIDTAITGGVGGIATAATK
-176 GAIGQKVDE
+176 GAAVASAKM
-185 QAEKYYN
+185 AASLTAKN
-192 PSVVSKTAGT
+192 VSKTMATDLAIRGAIYGAGK
-202 IAGYGIDAALT
+202 GIDAYLDEDNYGSLVFGDKDA
-213 PGGVGKAT
+213 
-221 SSVAKG
+221 
-227 VVKVSQKAAGWWLTD
+227 VK
-242 KICQGGLHIYGKL
+242 KIQGGSYQYKKG
-255 WGTEDEE
+255 GTE
-262 KKDNRTIFGDEN
+262 
-274 ASAKIQAGAKRYKKN
+274 Y
-289 GTELMM
+289 
-295 NINSGLAK
+295 INSLNGQLNK
-303 KIKLPPPNTS
+303 KIKTPSLNTS
-313 LTIKKESNALL
+313 SIIKKESNALL
-324 AEHKGN
+324 VANKGN
-330 SQKLLS
+330 STKLLN
-336 TIKSNLSK
+336 TISSNFSK
-344 QSVPFNGNSK
+344 QCISFKENSK
-354 VPAWMLSNSSKQN
+354 IPGWMLNNSAKQN

-413 AVEQQTSKNAAHA
+413 AVEQRSSKNAAHA

-444 PGLSSIRK
+444 PGKSSIRK

-489 AQNPNIGGWG
+489 AQKPNIDGWG

-556 VKSPLL
+556 VKNPLL

>member
-1 MAKGNNLQDL
+1 MAQGNKYQKF
-11 SQIDYCLQQYY
+11 SEIDYCIRQYFN
-22 SKYMAVTLL
+22 KYMAST
-31 QERKKILQEQK
+31 ITQEQAK
-42 NAAIKLNESLQ
+42 LKDGQTIDYMMKQCKKRWNKDGKLNHDTKTFVNAFHRNLVALYGNKQSAQL
-53 RLPNFGAASNSFTK
+53 LAYAKAYVNS
-67 LNDAEQLTKK
+67 
-77 SLDELAAR
+77 R
-85 TSERW
+85 
-90 FKDPKIVKDYS
+90 
-101 VFVTSF
+101 
-107 YESLVAKNG
+107 YESLT
-116 GRDSK
+116 
-121 ALENYANNYCANRLQ
+121 
-136 KLMVEQ
+136 VEH
-142 LAREQVPANT
+142 LARKKVPQSSAE
-152 ATYIAKKAFSESILG
+152 YIAKKMFSESLIGFGADLASKKDDLG
-167 MGNFGSLKK
+167 DKVKEKAEELYKPSALEVGAGYVGAAAIDTAITGGVGGIATAATK
-176 GAIGQKVDE
+176 GAAVASAKM
-185 QAEKYYN
+185 AASLTAKN
-192 PSVVSKTAGT
+192 VSKTMATDLAIRGAIYGAGK
-202 IAGYGIDAALT
+202 GIDAYLDEDNYGSLVFGDKDA
-213 PGGVGKAT
+213 
-221 SSVAKG
+221 
-227 VVKVSQKAAGWWLTD
+227 VK
-242 KICQGGLHIYGKL
+242 KIQGGSYQYKKG
-255 WGTEDEE
+255 GTE
-262 KKDNRTIFGDEN
+262 
-274 ASAKIQAGAKRYKKN
+274 Y
-289 GTELMM
+289 
-295 NINSGLAK
+295 INSLNGQLNK
-303 KIKLPPPNTS
+303 KIKTPSLNTS
-313 LTIKKESNALL
+313 SIIKKESNALL
-324 AEHKGN
+324 VANKGN
-330 SQKLLS
+330 STKLLN
-336 TIKSNLSK
+336 TISSNFSK
-344 QSVPFNGNSK
+344 QCISFKENSK
-354 VPAWMLSNSSKQN
+354 IPGWMLNNSAKQN

-413 AVEQQTSKNAAHA
+413 AVEQRSSKNAAHA

-444 PGLSSIRK
+444 PGKSSIRK

-457 PQATPTASPYAS
+457 PQAPPTASPYAS

-489 AQNPNIGGWG
+489 AQKPNIDGWG

-556 VKSPLL
+556 VKNPLL

-605 NSRIVNPA
+605 NSGIVNPA

-619 IATIDGVPS
+619 IATVDGVPS

-676 ETTTQSMGIK
+676 ETTIQSMGIK

>member
-1 MAKGNNLQDL
+1 MAQGNKYQKF
-11 SQIDYCLQQYY
+11 SEIDYCIRQYFN
-22 SKYMAVTLL
+22 KYMAST
-31 QERKKILQEQK
+31 ITQEQAK
-42 NAAIKLNESLQ
+42 LKDGQTIDYMMEQCKKRWNKDGKLNHDTKTFVNAFHRNLVALYGNKQSAQL
-53 RLPNFGAASNSFTK
+53 LAYAKAYVNS
-67 LNDAEQLTKK
+67 
-77 SLDELAAR
+77 R
-85 TSERW
+85 
-90 FKDPKIVKDYS
+90 
-101 VFVTSF
+101 
-107 YESLVAKNG
+107 YESLT
-116 GRDSK
+116 
-121 ALENYANNYCANRLQ
+121 
-136 KLMVEQ
+136 VEH
-142 LAREQVPANT
+142 LARKKVPQSSAE
-152 ATYIAKKAFSESILG
+152 YIAKKMFSESLIGFGADLASKKDDLG
-167 MGNFGSLKK
+167 DKVKEKAEELYKPSALEVGAGYVGAAAIDTAITGGVGGIATAATK
-176 GAIGQKVDE
+176 GAAVASAKM
-185 QAEKYYN
+185 AASLTAKN
-192 PSVVSKTAGT
+192 VSKTMATDLAIRGAIYGAGK
-202 IAGYGIDAALT
+202 GIDAYLDEDNYGSLVFGDKDA
-213 PGGVGKAT
+213 
-221 SSVAKG
+221 
-227 VVKVSQKAAGWWLTD
+227 VK
-242 KICQGGLHIYGKL
+242 KIQGGSYQYKKG
-255 WGTEDEE
+255 GTE
-262 KKDNRTIFGDEN
+262 
-274 ASAKIQAGAKRYKKN
+274 Y
-289 GTELMM
+289 
-295 NINSGLAK
+295 INSLNGQLNK
-303 KIKLPPPNTS
+303 KIKTPSLNTS
-313 LTIKKESNALL
+313 SIIKKESNALL
-324 AEHKGN
+324 VANKGN
-330 SQKLLS
+330 STKLLN
-336 TIKSNLSK
+336 TISSNFSK
-344 QSVPFNGNSK
+344 QCISFKENSK
-354 VPAWMLSNSSKQN
+354 IPGWMLNNSAKQN

-413 AVEQQTSKNAAHA
+413 AVEQRSSKNAAHA

-444 PGLSSIRK
+444 PGKSSIRK

>member
-1 MAKGNNLQDL
+1 MMEQ
-11 SQIDYCLQQYY
+11 C
-22 SKYMAVTLL
+22 
-31 QERKKILQEQK
+31 KKRWNK
-42 NAAIKLNESLQ
+42 DGKLNHDTKTFVNAFHRNLVALYGNKQSAQL
-53 RLPNFGAASNSFTK
+53 LAYAKAYVNS
-67 LNDAEQLTKK
+67 
-77 SLDELAAR
+77 R
-85 TSERW
+85 
-90 FKDPKIVKDYS
+90 
-101 VFVTSF
+101 
-107 YESLVAKNG
+107 YESLT
-116 GRDSK
+116 
-121 ALENYANNYCANRLQ
+121 
-136 KLMVEQ
+136 VEH
-142 LAREQVPANT
+142 LARKKVPQSSAE
-152 ATYIAKKAFSESILG
+152 YIAKKMFSESLIGFGADLASKKDDLG
-167 MGNFGSLKK
+167 DKVKEKAEELYKPSALEVGAGYVGAAAIDTAITGGVGGIATAATK
-176 GAIGQKVDE
+176 GAAVASAKM
-185 QAEKYYN
+185 AASLTAKN
-192 PSVVSKTAGT
+192 VSKTMATDLAIRGAIYGAGK
-202 IAGYGIDAALT
+202 GIDAYLDEDNYGSLVFGDKDA
-213 PGGVGKAT
+213 
-221 SSVAKG
+221 
-227 VVKVSQKAAGWWLTD
+227 VK
-242 KICQGGLHIYGKL
+242 KIQGGSYQYKKG
-255 WGTEDEE
+255 GTE
-262 KKDNRTIFGDEN
+262 
-274 ASAKIQAGAKRYKKN
+274 Y
-289 GTELMM
+289 
-295 NINSGLAK
+295 INSLNGQLNK
-303 KIKLPPPNTS
+303 KIKTPSLNTS
-313 LTIKKESNALL
+313 SIIKKESNALL
-324 AEHKGN
+324 VANKGN
-330 SQKLLS
+330 STKLLN
-336 TIKSNLSK
+336 TISSNFSK
-344 QSVPFNGNSK
+344 QCISFKENSK
-354 VPAWMLSNSSKQN
+354 IPGWMLNNSAKQN

-413 AVEQQTSKNAAHA
+413 AVEQRSSKNAAHA

-444 PGLSSIRK
+444 PGKSSIRK

-469 GPYAQNGV
+469 GPYVQNGV

-562 KLLLI
+562 KLPLI

-581 AISDGLAKSNNVA
+581 AISDGLAKSNNVS

-619 IATIDGVPS
+619 IATVDGVPS

-676 ETTTQSMGIK
+676 ETTIQSIGIK

>member
-1 MAKGNNLQDL
+1 MAQGNKYQKF
-11 SQIDYCLQQYY
+11 SEIDYCIRQYFN
-22 SKYMAVTLL
+22 KYMAST
-31 QERKKILQEQK
+31 ITQEQAK
-42 NAAIKLNESLQ
+42 LKDGQTIDYMMEQCKKRWNKDGKLNHDTKTFVNAFHRNLVALYGNKQSAQL
-53 RLPNFGAASNSFTK
+53 LTYAKAYVNS
-67 LNDAEQLTKK
+67 
-77 SLDELAAR
+77 R
-85 TSERW
+85 
-90 FKDPKIVKDYS
+90 
-101 VFVTSF
+101 
-107 YESLVAKNG
+107 YESLT
-116 GRDSK
+116 
-121 ALENYANNYCANRLQ
+121 
-136 KLMVEQ
+136 VEH
-142 LAREQVPANT
+142 LARKKVPQSSAE
-152 ATYIAKKAFSESILG
+152 YIAKKMFSESLIGFGADLASKKDDLG
-167 MGNFGSLKK
+167 DKVKEKAEELYKPSALEVGAGYVGAAAIDTAITGGVGGIATAATK
-176 GAIGQKVDE
+176 GAAVASAKM
-185 QAEKYYN
+185 AASLTAKN
-192 PSVVSKTAGT
+192 VSKTMATDLAIRGAIYGAGK
-202 IAGYGIDAALT
+202 GIDAYLDEDNYGSLVFGDKDA
-213 PGGVGKAT
+213 
-221 SSVAKG
+221 
-227 VVKVSQKAAGWWLTD
+227 VK
-242 KICQGGLHIYGKL
+242 KIQGGSYQYKKG
-255 WGTEDEE
+255 GTE
-262 KKDNRTIFGDEN
+262 
-274 ASAKIQAGAKRYKKN
+274 Y
-289 GTELMM
+289 
-295 NINSGLAK
+295 INSLNGQLNK
-303 KIKLPPPNTS
+303 KIKTPSLNTS
-313 LTIKKESNALL
+313 SIIKKESNALL
-324 AEHKGN
+324 VANKGN
-330 SQKLLS
+330 STKLLN
-336 TIKSNLSK
+336 TISSNFSK
-344 QSVPFNGNSK
+344 QCISFKENSK
-354 VPAWMLSNSSKQN
+354 IPGWMLNNSAKQN

-413 AVEQQTSKNAAHA
+413 AVEQRSSKNAAHA

-444 PGLSSIRK
+444 PGKSSIRK

-489 AQNPNIGGWG
+489 AQKPNIDGWG

-556 VKSPLL
+556 VKNPLL

-619 IATIDGVPS
+619 IATVDGVPS

>member
-22 SKYMAVTLL
+22 SKYMAATLL

-107 YESLVAKNG
+107 YASLVAKNG

-227 VVKVSQKAAGWWLTD
+227 VVKVSQKAA
-242 KICQGGLHIYGKL
+242 
-255 WGTEDEE
+255 
-262 KKDNRTIFGDEN
+262 
-274 ASAKIQAGAKRYKKN
+274 
-289 GTELMM
+289 
-295 NINSGLAK
+295 
-303 KIKLPPPNTS
+303 
-313 LTIKKESNALL
+313 
-324 AEHKGN
+324 
-330 SQKLLS
+330 
-336 TIKSNLSK
+336 
-344 QSVPFNGNSK
+344 
-354 VPAWMLSNSSKQN
+354 
-367 RALASS
+367 
-373 FYACAMEMSREQK
+373 
-386 QVRMFGGKKMTL
+386 
-398 KEVSQRAYDYARAAV
+398 
-413 AVEQQTSKNAAHA
+413 
-426 QKGTWDKNMSAL
+426 
-438 NDQINN
+438 
-444 PGLSSIRK
+444 
-452 HPTSS
+452 
-457 PQATPTASPYAS
+457 
-469 GPYAQNGV
+469 
-477 MGTEANGTTQNT
+477 
-489 AQNPNIGGWG
+489 
-499 NAFESLGLN
+499 
-508 GFGDIGKNLG
+508 
-518 YVLAMLPD
+518 
-526 MIIGMFTG
+526 
-534 KTPNLKL
+534 
-541 QDNLMPLAAIVGGMF
+541 VGG
-556 VKSPLL
+556 
-562 KLLLI
+562 
-567 GFGGANILNKAGHA
+567 
-581 AISDGLAKSNNVA
+581 
-594 KTYKVYPDEPL
+594 
-605 NSRIVNPA
+605 
-613 MKGSSM
+613 
-619 IATIDGVPS
+619 
-628 VINISRDAAD
+628 
-638 AYNKG
+638 
-643 AIPINTLA
+643 
-651 NAVLRKYDENKAL
+651 
-664 ASQNYE
+664 
-670 QHMSQE
+670 
-676 ETTTQSMGIK
+676 

>member
-1 MAKGNNLQDL
+1 MAQGNKYQKF
-11 SQIDYCLQQYY
+11 SEIDYCIRQYFN
-22 SKYMAVTLL
+22 KYMAST
-31 QERKKILQEQK
+31 ITQEQAK
-42 NAAIKLNESLQ
+42 LKDGQTIDYMMEQCKKRWNKDGKLNHDTKTFVNAFHRNLVALYGNKQSAQL
-53 RLPNFGAASNSFTK
+53 LAYAKAYVNS
-67 LNDAEQLTKK
+67 
-77 SLDELAAR
+77 R
-85 TSERW
+85 
-90 FKDPKIVKDYS
+90 
-101 VFVTSF
+101 
-107 YESLVAKNG
+107 YESLT
-116 GRDSK
+116 
-121 ALENYANNYCANRLQ
+121 
-136 KLMVEQ
+136 VEH
-142 LAREQVPANT
+142 LARKKVPQSSAE
-152 ATYIAKKAFSESILG
+152 YIAKKMFSESLIGFGADLASKKDDLG
-167 MGNFGSLKK
+167 DKVKEKAEELYKPSALEVGAGYVGAAAIDTAITGGVGGIATAATK
-176 GAIGQKVDE
+176 GAAVASAKMAASITAK
-185 QAEKYYN
+185 N
-192 PSVVSKTAGT
+192 VSKTMATDLAIRGAIYGAGK
-202 IAGYGIDAALT
+202 GIDAYLDEDNYGSLVFGDKDA
-213 PGGVGKAT
+213 
-221 SSVAKG
+221 
-227 VVKVSQKAAGWWLTD
+227 VK
-242 KICQGGLHIYGKL
+242 KIQGGSYQYKKG
-255 WGTEDEE
+255 GTE
-262 KKDNRTIFGDEN
+262 
-274 ASAKIQAGAKRYKKN
+274 Y
-289 GTELMM
+289 
-295 NINSGLAK
+295 INSLNGQLNK
-303 KIKLPPPNTS
+303 KIKTPSLNTS
-313 LTIKKESNALL
+313 SIIKKESNALL
-324 AEHKGN
+324 VANKGN
-330 SQKLLS
+330 STKLLN
-336 TIKSNLSK
+336 TISSNFSK
-344 QSVPFNGNSK
+344 QCISFKENSK
-354 VPAWMLSNSSKQN
+354 IPGWMLNNSAKQN

-413 AVEQQTSKNAAHA
+413 AVEQRSSKNAAHA

-444 PGLSSIRK
+444 PGKSSIRK

-489 AQNPNIGGWG
+489 AQKPNIDGWG

>member
-1 MAKGNNLQDL
+1 MAQGNKYQKF
-11 SQIDYCLQQYY
+11 SEIDYCIRQYFN
-22 SKYMAVTLL
+22 KYMAST
-31 QERKKILQEQK
+31 ITQEQAK
-42 NAAIKLNESLQ
+42 LKDGQTIDYMMEQCKKRWNKDGKLNHDTKTFVNAFHRNLVALYGNKQSAQL
-53 RLPNFGAASNSFTK
+53 LAYAKAYVNS
-67 LNDAEQLTKK
+67 
-77 SLDELAAR
+77 R
-85 TSERW
+85 
-90 FKDPKIVKDYS
+90 
-101 VFVTSF
+101 
-107 YESLVAKNG
+107 YESLT
-116 GRDSK
+116 
-121 ALENYANNYCANRLQ
+121 
-136 KLMVEQ
+136 VEH
-142 LAREQVPANT
+142 LARKKVPQSSAE
-152 ATYIAKKAFSESILG
+152 YIAKKMFSESLIGFGADLASKKDDLG
-167 MGNFGSLKK
+167 DKVKEKAEELYKPSALEVGAGYVGAAAIDTAITGGVGGIATAATK
-176 GAIGQKVDE
+176 GAAVASAKMAASITAK
-185 QAEKYYN
+185 N
-192 PSVVSKTAGT
+192 VSKTMATDLAIRGAIYGAGK
-202 IAGYGIDAALT
+202 GIDAYLDEDNYGSLVFGDKDA
-213 PGGVGKAT
+213 
-221 SSVAKG
+221 
-227 VVKVSQKAAGWWLTD
+227 VK
-242 KICQGGLHIYGKL
+242 KIQGGSYQYKKG
-255 WGTEDEE
+255 GTE
-262 KKDNRTIFGDEN
+262 
-274 ASAKIQAGAKRYKKN
+274 Y
-289 GTELMM
+289 
-295 NINSGLAK
+295 INSLNGQLNK
-303 KIKLPPPNTS
+303 KIKTPSLNTS
-313 LTIKKESNALL
+313 SIIKKESNALL
-324 AEHKGN
+324 VANKGN
-330 SQKLLS
+330 STKLLN
-336 TIKSNLSK
+336 TISSNFSK
-344 QSVPFNGNSK
+344 QCISFKENSK
-354 VPAWMLSNSSKQN
+354 IPGWMLNNSAKQN

-413 AVEQQTSKNAAHA
+413 AVEQRSSKNAAHA

-444 PGLSSIRK
+444 PGKSSIRK

-489 AQNPNIGGWG
+489 AQKPNIDGWG

-581 AISDGLAKSNNVA
+581 AISDGLAKSNNVS

-619 IATIDGVPS
+619 IATVDGVPS

-676 ETTTQSMGIK
+676 ETTIQSMGIK

>member
-1 MAKGNNLQDL
+1 MAQGNKYQKF
-11 SQIDYCLQQYY
+11 SEIDYCIRQYFN
-22 SKYMAVTLL
+22 KYMAST
-31 QERKKILQEQK
+31 ITQEQAK
-42 NAAIKLNESLQ
+42 LKDGQTIDYMMEQCKKRWNKDGKLNHDTKTFVNAFHRNLVALYGNKQSAQL
-53 RLPNFGAASNSFTK
+53 LAYAKAYVNS
-67 LNDAEQLTKK
+67 
-77 SLDELAAR
+77 R
-85 TSERW
+85 
-90 FKDPKIVKDYS
+90 
-101 VFVTSF
+101 
-107 YESLVAKNG
+107 YESLT
-116 GRDSK
+116 
-121 ALENYANNYCANRLQ
+121 
-136 KLMVEQ
+136 VEH
-142 LAREQVPANT
+142 LARKKVPQSSAE
-152 ATYIAKKAFSESILG
+152 YIAKKMFSESLIGFGADLASKKDDLG
-167 MGNFGSLKK
+167 DKVKEKAEELYKPSALEVGAGYVGAAAIDTAITGGVGGIATAATK
-176 GAIGQKVDE
+176 GAAVASAKM
-185 QAEKYYN
+185 AASLTAKN
-192 PSVVSKTAGT
+192 VSKTMATDLAIRGAIYGAGK
-202 IAGYGIDAALT
+202 GIDAYLDEDNYGSLVFGDKDA
-213 PGGVGKAT
+213 
-221 SSVAKG
+221 
-227 VVKVSQKAAGWWLTD
+227 VK
-242 KICQGGLHIYGKL
+242 KIQGGSYQYKKG
-255 WGTEDEE
+255 GTE
-262 KKDNRTIFGDEN
+262 
-274 ASAKIQAGAKRYKKN
+274 Y
-289 GTELMM
+289 
-295 NINSGLAK
+295 INSLNGQLNK
-303 KIKLPPPNTS
+303 KIKTPSLNTS
-313 LTIKKESNALL
+313 SIIKKESNALL
-324 AEHKGN
+324 VANKGN
-330 SQKLLS
+330 STKLLN
-336 TIKSNLSK
+336 TISSNFSK
-344 QSVPFNGNSK
+344 QCISFKENSK
-354 VPAWMLSNSSKQN
+354 IPAWMLSNSSKQN

-413 AVEQQTSKNAAHA
+413 AVEQRSSKNAAHA

-444 PGLSSIRK
+444 PGKSSIRK

-489 AQNPNIGGWG
+489 AQKPNIDGWG
-499 NAFESLGLN
+499 NASESLGLN

-556 VKSPLL
+556 VKNPLL

>member
-1 MAKGNNLQDL
+1 MAQGNKYQKF
-11 SQIDYCLQQYY
+11 SEIDYCIRQYFN
-22 SKYMAVTLL
+22 KYMAST
-31 QERKKILQEQK
+31 ITQEQAK
-42 NAAIKLNESLQ
+42 LKDWQTIDYMMEQCKKRWNKDGKLNHDTKTFVNAFHRNLVALYGNKQSAQL
-53 RLPNFGAASNSFTK
+53 LAYAKAYVNS
-67 LNDAEQLTKK
+67 
-77 SLDELAAR
+77 R
-85 TSERW
+85 
-90 FKDPKIVKDYS
+90 
-101 VFVTSF
+101 
-107 YESLVAKNG
+107 YESLT
-116 GRDSK
+116 
-121 ALENYANNYCANRLQ
+121 
-136 KLMVEQ
+136 VEH
-142 LAREQVPANT
+142 LARKKVPQSSAE
-152 ATYIAKKAFSESILG
+152 YIAKKMFSESLIGFGADLASKKDDLG
-167 MGNFGSLKK
+167 DKVKEKAEELYKPSALEVGAGYVGAAAIDTAITGGVGGIATAATK
-176 GAIGQKVDE
+176 GAAVASAKM
-185 QAEKYYN
+185 AASLTAKN
-192 PSVVSKTAGT
+192 VSKTMATDLAIRGAIYGAGK
-202 IAGYGIDAALT
+202 GIDAYLDEDNYGSLVFGDKDA
-213 PGGVGKAT
+213 
-221 SSVAKG
+221 
-227 VVKVSQKAAGWWLTD
+227 VK
-242 KICQGGLHIYGKL
+242 KIQGGSYQYKKG
-255 WGTEDEE
+255 GTE
-262 KKDNRTIFGDEN
+262 
-274 ASAKIQAGAKRYKKN
+274 Y
-289 GTELMM
+289 
-295 NINSGLAK
+295 INSLNGQLNK
-303 KIKLPPPNTS
+303 KIKTPSLNTS
-313 LTIKKESNALL
+313 SIIKKESNALL
-324 AEHKGN
+324 VANKGN
-330 SQKLLS
+330 STKLLNS
-336 TIKSNLSK
+336 ISSNFSK
-344 QSVPFNGNSK
+344 QCISFKENSK
-354 VPAWMLSNSSKQN
+354 IPGWMLNNSAKQN

-413 AVEQQTSKNAAHA
+413 AVEQRSSKNAAHA

-444 PGLSSIRK
+444 PGKSSIRK

-619 IATIDGVPS
+619 IATVDGVPS

>member
-1 MAKGNNLQDL
+1 MAQGNKYQKF
-11 SQIDYCLQQYY
+11 SEIDYCIRQYFN
-22 SKYMAVTLL
+22 KYMAST
-31 QERKKILQEQK
+31 ITQEQAK
-42 NAAIKLNESLQ
+42 LKDGQTIDYMMEQCKKRWNKDGKLNHDTKTFVNAFHRNLVALYGNKQSAQL
-53 RLPNFGAASNSFTK
+53 LTYAKAYVNS
-67 LNDAEQLTKK
+67 
-77 SLDELAAR
+77 R
-85 TSERW
+85 
-90 FKDPKIVKDYS
+90 
-101 VFVTSF
+101 
-107 YESLVAKNG
+107 YESLT
-116 GRDSK
+116 
-121 ALENYANNYCANRLQ
+121 
-136 KLMVEQ
+136 VEH
-142 LAREQVPANT
+142 LARKKVPQSSAE
-152 ATYIAKKAFSESILG
+152 YIAKKMFSESLIGFGADLASKKDDLG
-167 MGNFGSLKK
+167 DKVKEKAEELYKPSALEVGAGYVGAAAIDTAITGGVGGIATAATK
-176 GAIGQKVDE
+176 GAAVASAKM
-185 QAEKYYN
+185 AASLTAKN
-192 PSVVSKTAGT
+192 VSKTMATDLAIRGAIYGAGK
-202 IAGYGIDAALT
+202 GIDAYLDEDNYGSLVFGDKDA
-213 PGGVGKAT
+213 
-221 SSVAKG
+221 
-227 VVKVSQKAAGWWLTD
+227 VK
-242 KICQGGLHIYGKL
+242 KIQGGSYQYKKG
-255 WGTEDEE
+255 GTE
-262 KKDNRTIFGDEN
+262 
-274 ASAKIQAGAKRYKKN
+274 Y
-289 GTELMM
+289 
-295 NINSGLAK
+295 INSLNGQLNK
-303 KIKLPPPNTS
+303 KIKTPSLNTS
-313 LTIKKESNALL
+313 SIIKKESNALL
-324 AEHKGN
+324 VANKGN
-330 SQKLLS
+330 STKLLN
-336 TIKSNLSK
+336 TISSNFSK
-344 QSVPFNGNSK
+344 QCISFKENSK
-354 VPAWMLSNSSKQN
+354 IPGWMLNNSAKQN

-413 AVEQQTSKNAAHA
+413 AVEQRSSKNAAHA

-444 PGLSSIRK
+444 PGKSSIRK

-489 AQNPNIGGWG
+489 AQKPNIDGWG

-581 AISDGLAKSNNVA
+581 AISDGLAKSNNVS

>member
-1 MAKGNNLQDL
+1 MAQGNKYQKF
-11 SQIDYCLQQYY
+11 SEIDYCIRQYFN
-22 SKYMAVTLL
+22 KYMAST
-31 QERKKILQEQK
+31 ITQEQAK
-42 NAAIKLNESLQ
+42 LKDGQTIDYMMEQCKKRWNKDGKLNHDTKTFVNAFHRNLVALYGNKQSAQL
-53 RLPNFGAASNSFTK
+53 LAYAKAYVNS
-67 LNDAEQLTKK
+67 
-77 SLDELAAR
+77 R
-85 TSERW
+85 
-90 FKDPKIVKDYS
+90 
-101 VFVTSF
+101 
-107 YESLVAKNG
+107 YESLT
-116 GRDSK
+116 
-121 ALENYANNYCANRLQ
+121 
-136 KLMVEQ
+136 VEH
-142 LAREQVPANT
+142 LARKKVPQSSAE
-152 ATYIAKKAFSESILG
+152 YIAKKMFSESLIGFGADLASKKDDLG
-167 MGNFGSLKK
+167 DKVKEKAEELYKPSALEVGAGYVGAAAIDTAITGGVGGIATAATK
-176 GAIGQKVDE
+176 GAAVASAKM
-185 QAEKYYN
+185 AASLTAKN
-192 PSVVSKTAGT
+192 VSKTMATDLAIRGAIYGAGK
-202 IAGYGIDAALT
+202 GIDAYLDEDNYGSLVFGDKDA
-213 PGGVGKAT
+213 
-221 SSVAKG
+221 
-227 VVKVSQKAAGWWLTD
+227 VK
-242 KICQGGLHIYGKL
+242 KIQGGSYQYKKG
-255 WGTEDEE
+255 GTE
-262 KKDNRTIFGDEN
+262 
-274 ASAKIQAGAKRYKKN
+274 Y
-289 GTELMM
+289 
-295 NINSGLAK
+295 INSLNGQLNK
-303 KIKLPPPNTS
+303 KIKTPSLNTS
-313 LTIKKESNALL
+313 SIIKKESNALL

-336 TIKSNLSK
+336 TIKNNLSK
-344 QSVPFNGNSK
+344 QCVPFNGNSK

-373 FYACAMEMSREQK
+373 FYACALEMSREQK

-413 AVEQQTSKNAAHA
+413 AVEQRSSKNAAHA

-444 PGLSSIRK
+444 PGKSSIRK

-489 AQNPNIGGWG
+489 AQKPNIDGWG

-556 VKSPLL
+556 VKNPLL

-605 NSRIVNPA
+605 NSRIVNTA

>member
-1 MAKGNNLQDL
+1 MAQGNKYQKF
-11 SQIDYCLQQYY
+11 SEIDYCIRQYFN
-22 SKYMAVTLL
+22 KYMAST
-31 QERKKILQEQK
+31 ITQEQAK
-42 NAAIKLNESLQ
+42 LKDGQTIDYMMEQCKKRWNKDGKLNHDTKTFVNAFHRNLVALYGNKQSAQL
-53 RLPNFGAASNSFTK
+53 LAYAKAYVNS
-67 LNDAEQLTKK
+67 
-77 SLDELAAR
+77 R
-85 TSERW
+85 
-90 FKDPKIVKDYS
+90 
-101 VFVTSF
+101 
-107 YESLVAKNG
+107 YESLT
-116 GRDSK
+116 
-121 ALENYANNYCANRLQ
+121 
-136 KLMVEQ
+136 VEH
-142 LAREQVPANT
+142 LARKKVPQSSAE
-152 ATYIAKKAFSESILG
+152 YIAKKMFSESLIGFGADLASKKDDLG
-167 MGNFGSLKK
+167 DKVKEKAEELYKPSALEVGAGYVGAAAIDTAITGGVGGIATAATK
-176 GAIGQKVDE
+176 GAAVASAKM
-185 QAEKYYN
+185 AASLTAKN
-192 PSVVSKTAGT
+192 VSKTMATDLAIRGAIYGAGK
-202 IAGYGIDAALT
+202 GIDAYLDEDNYGSLVFGDKDA
-213 PGGVGKAT
+213 
-221 SSVAKG
+221 
-227 VVKVSQKAAGWWLTD
+227 VK
-242 KICQGGLHIYGKL
+242 KIQGGSYQYKKG
-255 WGTEDEE
+255 GTE
-262 KKDNRTIFGDEN
+262 
-274 ASAKIQAGAKRYKKN
+274 Y
-289 GTELMM
+289 
-295 NINSGLAK
+295 INSLNGQLNK
-303 KIKLPPPNTS
+303 KIKTPSLNTS
-313 LTIKKESNALL
+313 SIIKKESNALL
-324 AEHKGN
+324 VANKGN
-330 SQKLLS
+330 STKLLN
-336 TIKSNLSK
+336 TISSNFSK
-344 QSVPFNGNSK
+344 QCISFKENSK
-354 VPAWMLSNSSKQN
+354 IPGWMLNNSAKQN

-413 AVEQQTSKNAAHA
+413 AVEQRSSKNAAHA

-444 PGLSSIRK
+444 PGKSSIRK

-489 AQNPNIGGWG
+489 AQKPNIDGWG

-562 KLLLI
+562 KLLLV

-581 AISDGLAKSNNVA
+581 AISDGLAKSNNVS

-619 IATIDGVPS
+619 IATIDSVPS

>member
-1 MAKGNNLQDL
+1 MAQGNKYQKF
-11 SQIDYCLQQYY
+11 SEIDYCIRQYFN
-22 SKYMAVTLL
+22 KYMAST
-31 QERKKILQEQK
+31 ITQEQAK
-42 NAAIKLNESLQ
+42 LKDGQTIDYMMEQCKKRWNKDGKLNHDTKTFVNAFHRNLVALYGNKQSAQL
-53 RLPNFGAASNSFTK
+53 LAYAKAYVNS
-67 LNDAEQLTKK
+67 
-77 SLDELAAR
+77 R
-85 TSERW
+85 
-90 FKDPKIVKDYS
+90 
-101 VFVTSF
+101 
-107 YESLVAKNG
+107 YESLT
-116 GRDSK
+116 
-121 ALENYANNYCANRLQ
+121 
-136 KLMVEQ
+136 VEH
-142 LAREQVPANT
+142 LARKKVPQSSAE
-152 ATYIAKKAFSESILG
+152 YIAKKMFSESLIGFGADLASKKDDLG
-167 MGNFGSLKK
+167 DKVKEKAEELYKPSALEVGAGYVGAAAIDTAITGGVGGIATAATK
-176 GAIGQKVDE
+176 GAAVASAKM
-185 QAEKYYN
+185 AASLTAKN
-192 PSVVSKTAGT
+192 VSKTMATDLAIRGAIYGAGK
-202 IAGYGIDAALT
+202 GIDAYLDEDNYGSLVFGDKDA
-213 PGGVGKAT
+213 
-221 SSVAKG
+221 
-227 VVKVSQKAAGWWLTD
+227 VK
-242 KICQGGLHIYGKL
+242 KIQGGSYQYKKG
-255 WGTEDEE
+255 GTE
-262 KKDNRTIFGDEN
+262 
-274 ASAKIQAGAKRYKKN
+274 Y
-289 GTELMM
+289 
-295 NINSGLAK
+295 INSLNGQLNK
-303 KIKLPPPNTS
+303 KIKTPSLNTS
-313 LTIKKESNALL
+313 SIIKKESNALL
-324 AEHKGN
+324 VANKGN
-330 SQKLLS
+330 STKLLN
-336 TIKSNLSK
+336 TISSNFSK
-344 QSVPFNGNSK
+344 QCISFKENSK
-354 VPAWMLSNSSKQN
+354 IPGWMLNYSAKQN

-413 AVEQQTSKNAAHA
+413 AVEQRSSKNAAHA

-444 PGLSSIRK
+444 PGKSSIRK

-581 AISDGLAKSNNVA
+581 AISDGLAKSNNVS

-619 IATIDGVPS
+619 IATVDGVPS

-676 ETTTQSMGIK
+676 ETTIQSMGIK

>member
-1 MAKGNNLQDL
+1 MAQGNKYQKF
-11 SQIDYCLQQYY
+11 SEIDYCIRQYFN
-22 SKYMAVTLL
+22 KYMAST
-31 QERKKILQEQK
+31 ITQEQAK
-42 NAAIKLNESLQ
+42 LKDGQTIDYMMEQCKKRWNKDGKLNHDTKTFVNAFHRNLVALYGNKQSAQL
-53 RLPNFGAASNSFTK
+53 LAYAKAYVNS
-67 LNDAEQLTKK
+67 
-77 SLDELAAR
+77 R
-85 TSERW
+85 
-90 FKDPKIVKDYS
+90 
-101 VFVTSF
+101 
-107 YESLVAKNG
+107 YESLT
-116 GRDSK
+116 
-121 ALENYANNYCANRLQ
+121 
-136 KLMVEQ
+136 VEH
-142 LAREQVPANT
+142 LARKKVPQSSAE
-152 ATYIAKKAFSESILG
+152 YIAKKMFSESLIGFGADLASKKDDLG
-167 MGNFGSLKK
+167 DKVKEKAEELYKPSALEVGAGYVGAAAIDTAITGGVGGIATAATK
-176 GAIGQKVDE
+176 GAAVASAKM
-185 QAEKYYN
+185 AASLTAKN
-192 PSVVSKTAGT
+192 VSKTMATDLAIRGAIYGAGK
-202 IAGYGIDAALT
+202 GIDAYLDEDNYGSLVFGDKDA
-213 PGGVGKAT
+213 
-221 SSVAKG
+221 
-227 VVKVSQKAAGWWLTD
+227 VK
-242 KICQGGLHIYGKL
+242 KIQGGSYQYKKG
-255 WGTEDEE
+255 GTE
-262 KKDNRTIFGDEN
+262 
-274 ASAKIQAGAKRYKKN
+274 Y
-289 GTELMM
+289 
-295 NINSGLAK
+295 INSLNGQLNK
-303 KIKLPPPNTS
+303 KIKTPSLNTS
-313 LTIKKESNALL
+313 SIIKKESNALL
-324 AEHKGN
+324 VANKGN
-330 SQKLLS
+330 STKLLN
-336 TIKSNLSK
+336 TISSNFSK
-344 QSVPFNGNSK
+344 QCISFKENSK
-354 VPAWMLSNSSKQN
+354 IPGWMLNNSAKQN

-413 AVEQQTSKNAAHA
+413 AVEQRSSKNAAHA

-444 PGLSSIRK
+444 PGKSSIRK

-556 VKSPLL
+556 VKNPLL

-619 IATIDGVPS
+619 IATVDGVPS